1 MAMRDVL
8 CEELYKLMQ
17 NDEKVVVIDAD
28 LAKADGT
35 FNLRKSFPDRAFDVG
50 IAEANMTSIAAG
62 MSSYG
67 FKPWITSFTPFVSRR
82 NADQIAIS
90 VAYSKQNVKIV
101 GTDPGITA
109 ELNGGTHMGIEDVGI
124 LRSIPNTVIVEII
137 DEVQLRKAIPVIN
150 DYHGCVYL
158 RMFRKDCPI
167 VTKEDYEFD
176 LFKADTLKKGVD
188 VSIFATG
195 IMVETALNAAEIL
208 KEKGINAEVINIHT
222 IKPID
227 KETVIE
233 SVKKTGA
240 AVVCENH
247 NIMGGLYSAV
257 AEVTA
262 RHCPV
267 KLVPVGIPD
276 VAGEVGKLPY
286 LRERMHMT
294 VDDVVNAALEAKGL
308 L

>member
-8 CEELYKLMQ
+8 CEELAKLMQ

-35 FNLRKSFPDRAFDVG
+35 YNLRKLFPERAFDVG
-50 IAEANMTSIAAG
+50 IAEANMTSIAGG

-67 FKPWITSFTPFVSRR
+67 YKPWITSFTPFVSRR

-124 LRSIPNTVIVEII
+124 LRSIPSTVIVEIV
-137 DEVQLRKAIPVIN
+137 DEIQLRKAIPVIN
-150 DYHGCVYL
+150 DYYGCVYL
-158 RMFRKDCPI
+158 RMFRKDSPI
-167 VTKEDYEFD
+167 CMPEDYEFD
-176 LFKADTLKKGVD
+176 LFKADVLKSGSD
-188 VSIFATG
+188 ITILATG
-195 IMVETALNAAEIL
+195 IMVDTALKASEIL
-208 KEKGINAEVINIHT
+208 KEKGLCAEVINVHT

-227 KETVIE
+227 AETVLA
-233 SVKKTGA
+233 SVRKTNA
-240 AVVCENH
+240 CVVCENH
-247 NIMGGLYSAV
+247 NIIGGLYSAV
-257 AEVTA
+257 TEVTA
-262 RHCPV
+262 RNYPV
-267 KLVPVGIPD
+267 KVVPVGIPD
-276 VAGEVGKLPY
+276 CPGEVGKMPY

-294 VDDVVNAALEAKGL
+294 VDDVVNACFEALKK
-308 L
+308 

>member
-8 CEELYKLMQ
+8 CEELSKLMQ
-17 NDEKVVVIDAD
+17 ADDKVVVIDAD

-35 FNLRKSFPDRAFDVG
+35 FKLREHFPDRAFDVG
-50 IAEANMTSIAAG
+50 IAEANMTSVAAG

-67 FKPWITSFTPFVSRR
+67 YKPWITSFSPFVSRR

-90 VAYSKQNVKIV
+90 VAYAKQNVKIV

-124 LRSIPNTVIVEII
+124 LRSIPNTVVVEIV

-150 DYHGCVYL
+150 DYYGCVYL

-167 VTKEDYEFD
+167 CTDEDRPFE
-176 LFKADTLKKGVD
+176 LFKADVLREGKDVTL
-188 VSIFATG
+188 FATG
-195 IMVETALNAAEIL
+195 IMVETALKARDEL
-208 KEKGINAEVINIHT
+208 KAQGIDAEVINVHT

-227 KETVIE
+227 KETVLA
-233 SVKKTGA
+233 SVVKTGC

-247 NIMGGLYSAV
+247 NILGGLYSAV
-257 AEVTA
+257 TEVVS
-262 RHCPV
+262 RYHPV
-267 KLVPVGIPD
+267 KVVPVGIQDRP
-276 VAGEVGKLPY
+276 GEVGKLPY
-286 LRERMHMT
+286 LRECMHMT
-294 VDDVVNAALEAKGL
+294 VADVVNAALEAKRK
-308 L
+308 